1 MKRSGYIV
9 AHENGVGDMAF
20 RVGLGHDTH
29 RLIAGRPLILGG
41 VRIEHELG
49 LDGHS
54 DADVLLHA
62 ITDALLGAAALG
74 DIGELF
80 PNTDPRWLNADSAQF
95 AQAAQQRLDELG
107 WRIVNLDCTIHAER
121 PKLSPFKSTIAG
133 RVAEILKLTQNQV
146 SIKAKTGE
154 KVGPIGRQEA
164 ISADAIVLIEKL
176 ELP

>member
-1 MKRSGYIV
+1 MS
-9 AHENGVGDMAF
+9 F

-29 RLIAGRPLILGG
+29 RLIADRPLILGG
-41 VRIEHELG
+41 VRIEHDRG

-80 PNTDPRWLNADSAQF
+80 PNTDPRWANTDSAHF
-95 AQAAQQRLDELG
+95 VREALRRLTDLG

-121 PKLSPFKSTIAG
+121 PKLSAVKPAIAA
-133 RVAEILKLTQNQV
+133 RVAKILGLNRDQV

-164 ISADAIVLIEKL
+164 ISADAVVLIETT
-176 ELP
+176 